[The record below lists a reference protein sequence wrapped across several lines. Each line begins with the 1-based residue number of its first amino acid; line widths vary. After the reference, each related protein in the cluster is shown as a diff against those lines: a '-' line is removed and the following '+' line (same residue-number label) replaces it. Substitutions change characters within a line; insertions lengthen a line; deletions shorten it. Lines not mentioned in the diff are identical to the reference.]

1 MLTLLPV
8 QSKELEENV
17 DRWRATRRCKK
28 KKSASHGGG
37 SCTHMARGDAGGRRE
52 KRGVRVGVKETMS
65 VSITRSSLSE
75 SQPQCGHRTH
85 VFFFTTNILHQVDPV
100 TDVRVACQACLQRW
114 RGSNI
119 HPPPGNNRLS
129 FGLTPCTPHPLKLS
143 FLCKSASTPH
153 SRFYAYKLM
162 CSVLVC

>member
-1 MLTLLPV
+1 MSIDGGP
-8 QSKELEENV
+8 
-17 DRWRATRRCKK
+17 RADVKK

-52 KRGVRVGVKETMS
+52 KRGGESRGQGDNECEHHSVITQWVSAAVR
-65 VSITRSSLSE
+65 
-75 SQPQCGHRTH
+75 PQDT

-119 HPPPGNNRLS
+119 HPPPANNRLS

>member
-52 KRGVRVGVKETMS
+52 KGGGESRGQGDS

-75 SQPQCGHRTH
+75 SQPQCGHRTQC
-85 VFFFTTNILHQVDPV
+85 FFTTNIVPQVDPV

-114 RGSNI
+114 RASNI
-119 HPPPGNNRLS
+119 HPPPANNRLS
-129 FGLTPCTPHPLKLS
+129 FGLTPCTPHPLS